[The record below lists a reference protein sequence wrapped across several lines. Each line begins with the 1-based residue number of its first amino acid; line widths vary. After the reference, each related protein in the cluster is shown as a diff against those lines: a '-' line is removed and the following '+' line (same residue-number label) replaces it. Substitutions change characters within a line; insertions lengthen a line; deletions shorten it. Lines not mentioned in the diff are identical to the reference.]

1 MKILIAYDGSE
12 FSDAA
17 IVDLKRAGLP
27 QSSEAVILAVAE
39 TSPEHAEV
47 PYGAM
52 VAGPG
57 MFRAA
62 ITETEPVGGRLLQD
76 AESLA
81 EQAANRLRADFPSWH
96 VKTEAWIDA
105 AAPAIIRKAHGWR
118 PDLIVVGSH
127 GRTGLRRFVLGS
139 VSHHVVEHAAC
150 SVRISRHHLHA
161 QERNIRVLIGVD
173 GSDNSKAAVRAVAG
187 RVWPSGTQVRVV
199 GVFDPRIKLAAA
211 TTLEGTLP
219 AAVEEEYRRSLPEA
233 VHGAARDLAKTG
245 LRAEQFS
252 PVGNPAET
260 LLADAEDWGADCIF
274 LGARGITGL
283 DRIMLGSVSSAVA
296 PRAHCSVEIVRSGE

>member
-12 FSDAA
+12 YSDAA
-17 IVDLKRAGLP
+17 NVDLKRAGLP
-27 QSSEAVILAVAE
+27 HAAEAVVLAVAE
-39 TSPEHAEV
+39 TSPAHAEV

-57 MFRAA
+57 MFCPEIA
-62 ITETEPVGGRLLQD
+62 ETEPIGGRLLQD

-81 EQAANRLRADFPSWH
+81 EQAAKRLRADFTSWQ
-96 VKTEAWIDA
+96 VRTEAWVDA

-127 GRTGLRRFVLGS
+127 GRTGLLRLVLGS
-139 VSHHVVEHAAC
+139 VSHHVVEHATC
-150 SVRISRHHLHA
+150 SVRISRHRLHA
-161 QERNIRVLIGVD
+161 QDRHIRVLIGVD
-173 GSDNSKAAVRAVAG
+173 GSDNSKAAVRAVAA
-187 RVWPSGTQVRVV
+187 RSWPSGTQARVV

-219 AAVEEEYRRSLPEA
+219 AAVEEEYRRSLSEA
-233 VHGAARDLAKTG
+233 VDAAAQDLAKAG
-245 LRAEQFS
+245 LRAEPLS
-252 PVGNPAET
+252 SEGNPAQT
-260 LLADAEDWGADCIF
+260 LLAESENWGADCIF

-296 PRAHCSVEIVRSGE
+296 PRAHCSVEIVRPAE